1 MVNDYHISKT
11 PVELPTF
18 LFSGNYRSPIQ
29 GLLLNINIWVNF
41 QLFYQ
46 LPTVKFYKTIFRFTL
61 FNLHVDHLHIK
72 LITVSWKVGV
82 MQIFAT
88 SKRSLGISKKNET
101 KVKQNQFFL
110 SKTIEWKT
118 IKRARGLL
126 RAGRTFAK
134 RFCGMNRWTR
144 NIYTCK
150 DHPTSSQIYR
160 RQYRFGCLIVLK
172 FMR

>member
-46 LPTVKFYKTIFRFTL
+46 LPTVKLYKTIFRFTL
-61 FNLHVDHLHIK
+61 FNLHVDHML
-72 LITVSWKVGV
+72 
-82 MQIFAT
+82 QIFAT